1 MIVVIFIPIFLYLI
15 GSLPTSYLFGNYF
28 LEKNILLE
36 GTKHSGLSNIYSHI
50 TFDKVIYI
58 LFLDVIIKGALPS
71 FLLLL
76 YFDDYLYFLF
86 FLIIGHN
93 WSIFLNF
100 KGGKGLAISIGIIIG
115 LSLKLFLLLLFLF
128 VIFWAFQKFKDSSLP
143 WLLSFLFTPIVFYY
157 DSNYLNLF
165 FDLYYFNKLYILI
178 LLLSLLIF
186 TRTLGDRNYSRINFK
201 TLIFRII
208 FDRDKR

>member
-15 GSLPTSYLFGNYF
+15 GSLPTSYLFGKYF

-100 KGGKGLAISIGIIIG
+100 KGGKGLAISIGIMIG

>member
-15 GSLPTSYLFGNYF
+15 GSLPTSYLFGKYF

-58 LFLDVIIKGALPS
+58 LFLDVILKGALPS

-128 VIFWAFQKFKDSSLP
+128 IIFWAFQKFKDSSLP
-143 WLLSFLFTPIVFYY
+143 WLLSFLFSPIVFYY

>member
-15 GSLPTSYLFGNYF
+15 GSLPTSYLFGKYF

-100 KGGKGLAISIGIIIG
+100 KGGKGLAISIGIMIG

-143 WLLSFLFTPIVFYY
+143 WLLSFLFSPIVFYY

>member
-15 GSLPTSYLFGNYF
+15 GSLPTSYLFGKYF

-58 LFLDVIIKGALPS
+58 LFLDVILKGALPS

-143 WLLSFLFTPIVFYY
+143 WLLSFLFTPIVFYF

>member
-1 MIVVIFIPIFLYLI
+1 MIIVIFIPIFLYLI
-15 GSLPTSYLFGNYF
+15 GSLPTSYLFGKYF

-58 LFLDVIIKGALPS
+58 LFLDVILKGALPS

>member
-15 GSLPTSYLFGNYF
+15 GSLPTSYLFGKYF

-128 VIFWAFQKFKDSSLP
+128 VIFSAFQKFKDSSLP

>member
-15 GSLPTSYLFGNYF
+15 GSLPTSYLFGKYF

>member
-1 MIVVIFIPIFLYLI
+1 MIEVIFIPVFLYLI
-15 GSLPTSYLFGNYF
+15 GSLPTSYLFAKYF
-28 LEKNILLE
+28 LKKNILLE
-36 GTKHSGLSNIYSHI
+36 GTKHSGLSNIYSYI

-71 FLLLL
+71 FLLQI
-76 YFDDYLYFLF
+76 YFQDYFYFLF

-93 WSIFLNF
+93 WSIFLSF

-115 LSLKLFLLLLFLF
+115 LSFKLFLLLLFLF
-128 VIFWAFQKFKDSSLP
+128 LIFWACQKFKDSSLP
-143 WLLSFLFTPIVFYY
+143 WLLSFLFTPVVLYY

-165 FDLYYFNKLYILI
+165 FDLYYLNELYILI

-186 TRTLGDRNYSRINFK
+186 TRTLGDRNYSRINLK

-208 FDRDKR
+208 FDRDKI

>member
-15 GSLPTSYLFGNYF
+15 GSLPTSYLFGKYF

-128 VIFWAFQKFKDSSLP
+128 LIFWAFQKFKDSSLP

>member
-50 TFDKVIYI
+50 TFDKIIYI

>member
-15 GSLPTSYLFGNYF
+15 GSLPISYLFGKYF

-58 LFLDVIIKGALPS
+58 IFLDVIIKGALPS

>member
-15 GSLPTSYLFGNYF
+15 GSLPTSYLFGKYF

-100 KGGKGLAISIGIIIG
+100 KGGKGLAISIGIMIG

-186 TRTLGDRNYSRINFK
+186 TRTLGDRNYSRINLK
-201 TLIFRII
+201 TLFFRII
-208 FDRDKR
+208 FDRDKI

>member
-15 GSLPTSYLFGNYF
+15 GSLPTSYLFGKYF

-58 LFLDVIIKGALPS
+58 LFLDVILKGALPS

>member
-1 MIVVIFIPIFLYLI
+1 MIIVIFIPIFLYLI
-15 GSLPTSYLFGNYF
+15 GSLPTSYLFGKYF

>member
-15 GSLPTSYLFGNYF
+15 GSLPTSYLFGKYF

-58 LFLDVIIKGALPS
+58 LILDVIIKGALPS

-143 WLLSFLFTPIVFYY
+143 WLLSFLFTPVILYY

>member
-1 MIVVIFIPIFLYLI
+1 MIIVIFIPIFLYLI
-15 GSLPTSYLFGNYF
+15 GSLPTSYLFGKYF

-128 VIFWAFQKFKDSSLP
+128 IIFWAFQKFKDSSLP

>member
-15 GSLPTSYLFGNYF
+15 GSLPTSYLFGKYF

-58 LFLDVIIKGALPS
+58 LFLDVILKGALPS

-186 TRTLGDRNYSRINFK
+186 TRTLGDRNYSRINLK

-208 FDRDKR
+208 FDRDKI

>member
-1 MIVVIFIPIFLYLI
+1 MIIVIFIPIFLYLI
-15 GSLPTSYLFGNYF
+15 GSLPTSYLFGKYF

-58 LFLDVIIKGALPS
+58 LFLDVILKGALPS

-186 TRTLGDRNYSRINFK
+186 TRTLGDRNYSRINLK
-201 TLIFRII
+201 TLFFRII
-208 FDRDKR
+208 FDRDKI

>member
-15 GSLPTSYLFGNYF
+15 GSLPTSYLFGKYF

-36 GTKHSGLSNIYSHI
+36 GTKHSGLSNIYSNI

-128 VIFWAFQKFKDSSLP
+128 VIFWAFKKFKDSSLP

>member
-15 GSLPTSYLFGNYF
+15 GSLPISYLFGKYF

-93 WSIFLNF
+93 WSIFINF

>member
-15 GSLPTSYLFGNYF
+15 GSLPTSYLFGKYF

-50 TFDKVIYI
+50 TFDKIIYI

>member
-15 GSLPTSYLFGNYF
+15 GSLPTSYLFGKYF

-58 LFLDVIIKGALPS
+58 LFLDVILKGALPS

-100 KGGKGLAISIGIIIG
+100 KGGKGLAISIGIMIG

>member
-15 GSLPTSYLFGNYF
+15 GSLPISYLFGKYF

-76 YFDDYLYFLF
+76 YFEDYLYFLF

-115 LSLKLFLLLLFLF
+115 LSLKLFLLLLFLL

-178 LLLSLLIF
+178 LLLSLIIF

-208 FDRDKR
+208 FARDKR

>member
-1 MIVVIFIPIFLYLI
+1 MIIVIFIPIFLYLI
-15 GSLPTSYLFGNYF
+15 GSLPTSYLFGKYF

-143 WLLSFLFTPIVFYY
+143 WLLSFLYSPIVFYY

>member
-15 GSLPTSYLFGNYF
+15 GSLPTSYLFGKYF

-58 LFLDVIIKGALPS
+58 LFLDVILKGALPS

-100 KGGKGLAISIGIIIG
+100 KGGKGLAISIGIMIG

-186 TRTLGDRNYSRINFK
+186 TRTLGDRNYSRINLK
-201 TLIFRII
+201 TLFFRII
-208 FDRDKR
+208 FDRDKI

>member
-15 GSLPTSYLFGNYF
+15 GSLPTSYLFGKYF

-100 KGGKGLAISIGIIIG
+100 KGGKVLAISIGIIIG

>member
-1 MIVVIFIPIFLYLI
+1 MIIVIFIPIFLYLI
-15 GSLPTSYLFGNYF
+15 GSLPTSYLFGKYF

-58 LFLDVIIKGALPS
+58 LFLDVILKGALPS

-93 WSIFLNF
+93 WSIFLNL

-115 LSLKLFLLLLFLF
+115 LSLKLFLLLFFLF

-143 WLLSFLFTPIVFYY
+143 WLLSFLFSPIVFYY

>member
-15 GSLPTSYLFGNYF
+15 GSLPTSYLFGKYF

-58 LFLDVIIKGALPS
+58 LFLDVILKGALPS

-100 KGGKGLAISIGIIIG
+100 KGGKGLAIYIGIIIG
-115 LSLKLFLLLLFLF
+115 LNLKLFLLLLFLF

-186 TRTLGDRNYSRINFK
+186 TRTLGDRNYSRINLK
-201 TLIFRII
+201 TLFFRII

>member
-15 GSLPTSYLFGNYF
+15 GSLPTSYLFGKYF

-93 WSIFLNF
+93 WSIFINF

>member
-1 MIVVIFIPIFLYLI
+1 MIIVIFIPIFLYLI
-15 GSLPTSYLFGNYF
+15 GSLPTSYLFGKYF

-186 TRTLGDRNYSRINFK
+186 ARSLGERNYSRINFK

>member
-1 MIVVIFIPIFLYLI
+1 MIIVIFIPIFLYLI
-15 GSLPTSYLFGNYF
+15 GSLPTSYLFGKYF

-100 KGGKGLAISIGIIIG
+100 KGGKGLAISIGIMIG

>member
-15 GSLPTSYLFGNYF
+15 GSLPTSYLFGKYF

-143 WLLSFLFTPIVFYY
+143 WLLSFLFSPIVFYY

>member
-15 GSLPTSYLFGNYF
+15 GSLPTSYLFGKYF

-36 GTKHSGLSNIYSHI
+36 GTKHSGLSNIYSLI
-50 TFDKVIYI
+50 TFDK
-58 LFLDVIIKGALPS
+58 VIIKGALPS

-186 TRTLGDRNYSRINFK
+186 TRTLGDRNYSRINLK

-208 FDRDKR
+208 FDRDKI

>member
-1 MIVVIFIPIFLYLI
+1 MIEVIFIPIFLYLI
-15 GSLPTSYLFGNYF
+15 GSLPTSYLFGKYF

>member
-15 GSLPTSYLFGNYF
+15 GSLPISYLFGKYF

>member
-1 MIVVIFIPIFLYLI
+1 MIIVIFIPIFLYLI
-15 GSLPTSYLFGNYF
+15 GSLPTSYLFGKYF

-58 LFLDVIIKGALPS
+58 LFLDVILKGALPS

-186 TRTLGDRNYSRINFK
+186 TRTLGNRNYSRINFK

>member
-15 GSLPTSYLFGNYF
+15 GSLPTSYLFGKYF

-58 LFLDVIIKGALPS
+58 LFLDVILKGALPS

-100 KGGKGLAISIGIIIG
+100 KGGKGLAISIGIMIG

-143 WLLSFLFTPIVFYY
+143 WLLSFLFSPIVFYY